1 MLIWVI
7 TFSLTCLLELPI
19 YVFTLRRVVRLGWA
33 LALVLG
39 LNLATHPIVWFL
51 LPRLFENQ
59 LHYVLIAEAF
69 AVVVEGLVLGAL
81 AFWRRWEGWGWLSD
95 SPSWRTP
102 GPRRSASYSAIGC
115 SAGSAWSAAEQA
127 EPRGEQGRAA

>member
-19 YVFTLRRVVRLGWA
+19 YVIPLRRVVPLGWA

-69 AVVVEGLVLGAL
+69 AVVVEGLILGAL
-81 AFWRRWEGWGWLSD
+81 TFWRRWQGWGWL
-95 SPSWRTP
+95 
-102 GPRRSASYSAIGC
+102 AMIGL
-115 SAGSAWSAAEQA
+115 AFLANAWSEAL
-127 EPRGEQGRAA
+127 GELFGYRLLAWLGLVSR